1 MHYASTDDTFAALKE
16 VHKNLDLVHNL
27 AQVSMDGTNVN
38 WKTVEIIENHWKIQA
53 PNCPNLIVIGSCRL
67 HVVHG
72 AYGAGQN
79 ATDWSLD
86 KFLKAIYSIFKMAP
100 ARCEDYLVGNDLNES
115 HKSKNVS
122 YLFVQKICGH
132 RCLENGAALKRA
144 IEINQNLKVYFK
156 DLKEKKNIPTNDD
169 CFTTAIDK
177 LGSAMHLV
185 VLHF

>member
-86 KFLKAIYSIFKMAP
+86 KFLKAIYSIFKMAL
-100 ARCEDYLVGNDLNES
+100 ARREDCLGANDLHES
-115 HKSKNVS
+115 RKSKTVS
-122 YLFVQKICGH
+122 LFAQTFCGH
-132 RCLENGAALKRA
+132 RWLENVAALKTA
-144 IEINQNLKVYFK
+144 IEINQNFSLLQGF
-156 DLKEKKNIPTNDD
+156 DGKEKYSK
-169 CFTTAIDK
+169 K
-177 LGSAMHLV
+177 
-185 VLHF
+185 